1 MVFTIHNG
9 DNHGSRVFDV
19 EIWLDRFPD
28 EDFDTWY
35 TKIKVFTVPDGVID
49 LVDRL
54 IFINQFD
61 KDELKNDMN
70 KVTDLF
76 YWVYEKNDNY
86 PEVLD
91 VAEQRHYHVF
101 VAHVRE
107 VLAEFCRKYGLYLNE
122 D

>member
-1 MVFTIHNG
+1 MTYTIHNN
-9 DNHGSRVFDV
+9 DNHGSVVYDIEVWLEPFDHDV
-19 EIWLDRFPD
+19 NLWHSAI
-28 EDFDTWY
+28 
-35 TKIKVFTVPDGVID
+35 KIQPVTDGIID

-70 KVTDLF
+70 KVIDLP
-76 YWVYEKNDNY
+76 YWLYEKNDNY
-86 PEVLD
+86 SEVLD

-101 VAHVRE
+101 VPHVRE